1 MIRFRMATTTAAF
14 LLGTMLMP
22 AYAGG
27 LGGVVSGVTGAVGGT
42 VSGLTGAVGNTVG
55 GGLGNTV
62 SNTGSALGGTVSS
75 LGNSVGGTVNGV
87 TGAVG
92 STVGG
97 VTSGLTG
104 SGGGTAP
111 TGRSLQNT
119 PKSTLL
125 SGIDARVDVLSKREL
140 VRLCL
145 GVGGAASCGGQRED
159 VIKLVDARLKLLSKD
174 ELANVCVNVGADCG
188 GKGGTKVTAKVLG
201 KNGVADARV
210 KSNLI
215 GGINAK
221 ASVLSNKELAKV
233 CVNAGGG
240 SGCGTGDRSKLLGLI
255 DTRLKLLNQA
265 GLLNLCLSVGGSC
278 GSRVATNPG
287 GPGGPGGPGNPGNP
301 GGPRNPDGPTS
312 VSDSSL
318 SGGERQALAR
328 KCPTILR
335 SPMSFDTDLVQLCK
349 LARRI

>member
-1 MIRFRMATTTAAF
+1 MSRFRMTATSVAF
-14 LLGTMLMP
+14 LIGTMLVP
-22 AYAGG
+22 AHAGG
-27 LGGVVSGVTGAVGGT
+27 LGSVVSGVTGAAGGT
-42 VSGLTGAVGNTVG
+42 VSGLTGAVGGAVG

-62 SNTGSALGGTVSS
+62 SNTGNSLGGTVSS
-75 LGNSVGGTVNGV
+75 LGNTVGGTVNGV

-92 STVGG
+92 NTVGG
-97 VTSGLTG
+97 VTGNSASGT
-104 SGGGTAP
+104 GTAP
-111 TGRSLQNT
+111 SGRSLQKT

-125 SGIDARVDVLSKREL
+125 AGIDARVDVLSKREL

-174 ELANVCVNVGADCG
+174 ELANVCVNVGASCG
-188 GKGGTKVTAKVLG
+188 GKQGTKVTASVLG
-201 KNGVADARV
+201 KKGVGDARV
-210 KSNLI
+210 NSKLI
-215 GGINAK
+215 GGIHAK

-240 SGCGTGDRSKLLGLI
+240 SGCGTGDRGKLLGLI
-255 DTRLKLLNQA
+255 DTRLGLLNQA
-265 GLLNLCLSVGGSC
+265 SLLNLCLSVGGSC
-278 GSRVATNPG
+278 GGRVATN
-287 GPGGPGGPGNPGNP
+287 PGGPGNPGNP
-301 GGPRNPDGPTS
+301 GGPGTPGNPDGPTS
-312 VSDSSL
+312 VSDSRL

-335 SPMSFDTDLVQLCK
+335 NPMSFDTDLVQLCK

>member
-1 MIRFRMATTTAAF
+1 MI
-14 LLGTMLMP
+14 GTMFAP
-22 AYAGG
+22 AHADG
-27 LGGVVSGVTGAVGGT
+27 LGGVVSGVTGAVGST
-42 VSGLTGAVGNTVG
+42 LTGLTGAVGNAVG

-62 SNTGSALGGTVSS
+62 SSTGSALGGTVGS
-75 LGNSVGGTVNGV
+75 LGNSVSNTVS
-87 TGAVG
+87 AV
-92 STVGG
+92 
-97 VTSGLTG
+97 TG

-111 TGRSLQNT
+111 SGRSLQDT
-119 PKSTLL
+119 PKSALL
-125 SGIDARVDVLSKREL
+125 SGIDARIDVLSKREL

-159 VIKLVDARLKLLSKD
+159 VIRLVDARLRLLSKE

-188 GKGGTKVTAKVLG
+188 GKGGTKVTANMLG
-201 KNGVADARV
+201 KNGVANARV
-210 KSNLI
+210 RSNLI

-221 ASVLSNKELAKV
+221 AAVLSNKELARI

-265 GLLNLCLSVGGSC
+265 SLLNLCLSVGGSC

-287 GPGGPGGPGNPGNP
+287 GPGNP

-318 SGGERQALAR
+318 SGGERQAMAR

-335 SPMSFDTDLVQLCK
+335 NPMSFDNDLVQLCK